1 MSEENKNLAFADNT
15 MSFFTKLSKK
25 QKIIS
30 ASALGGVVALLILI
44 ISLSTETKMAT
55 LYTDLEQGDSGK
67 IIEVLDEKEV
77 KYVLKDGGAKIE
89 VPREE
94 VDKIR
99 IELAKQGLPEN
110 SNVGYEIFDRTNL
123 GMSEFVQKLNFRRAL
138 EGELANTITNMDEV
152 KKARVH
158 IVIPEKALFKKDEKK
173 PTASV
178 TLHLKNGR
186 SISKISVEGIQNL
199 ISSSVEGLVPSDVKV
214 MDNKANVLSQEALD
228 ENSIAGKTALQH
240 QQQRNVEGYYA
251 EKIQSLLDG
260 VLGSDN
266 TKVKVNAELDFT
278 QIEQEKTEFDPDGAV
293 VRSEQNLKNIDE
305 SADSLSYPYVNM
317 AKDETNQIANYEISK
332 NVEKIM
338 HEVGAIKRLTVSV
351 LINGTAQIVK
361 KEDGEKIIQYN
372 PRSDEEMQKFNEI
385 VRNAVGYNSN
395 RNDQVSVIN
404 VPFAHTLDKDNYLD
418 EFQPPWYEIPE
429 NKRILYLV
437 GIMLIIFILM
447 VMILQS
453 KQVRD
458 RVRIAMGLPS
468 KVVIDDYEIEAETK
482 EEQLEEIEF
491 DDDDL
496 LLLPAE
502 LPDQFLLDQE
512 VPVSEREIDDEIE
525 SELAFERDSLADM
538 ANADFDDEELSE
550 EALMKLEIKG
560 KVEQFID
567 ENTVEAVRLIRIMM
581 MQDDD
586 VNPRFN

>member
-30 ASALGGVVALLILI
+30 ASVLGGVVALLILI

-468 KVVIDDYEIEAETK
+468 KVVIDDYEIEEEYK

-502 LPDQFLLDQE
+502 LPDQFLLEQE

-567 ENTVEAVRLIRIMM
+567 ENPVEAVRLIRIMM

>member
-1 MSEENKNLAFADNT
+1 MADENKNITVVENT
-15 MSFFTKLSKK
+15 LNFYNKLTKN

-30 ASALGGVVALLILI
+30 ASVLGAVVVTIILI
-44 ISLSTETKMAT
+44 VSLSTETKMAT
-55 LYTDLEQGDSGK
+55 LYTDLEQSDSGK
-67 IIEVLDEKEV
+67 IIELLEEQQIEYEIKE
-77 KYVLKDGGAKIE
+77 GGKRID
-89 VPREE
+89 VPRDM
-94 VDKIR
+94 VDKVR
-99 IELAKQGLPEN
+99 IDLAKEGLPEN

-138 EGELANTITNMDEV
+138 EGELGNTISNMEEV

-158 IVIPEKALFKKDEKK
+158 IVIPEKALFKKDQKK

-178 TLHLKNGR
+178 TLHLESGR

-199 ISSSVEGLVPSDVKV
+199 VASSVEGLIPSDVKV

-228 ENSIAGKTALQH
+228 ENTLAGKTALQH
-240 QQQRNVEGYYA
+240 QQQRNVESYYA
-251 EKIQSLLDG
+251 DKIQSLLDG
-260 VLGSDN
+260 VLGPDN

-332 NVEKIM
+332 NVERIM

-351 LINGTAQIVK
+351 LINGTAKVVPK
-361 KEDGEKIIQYN
+361 DGEKIIQYA

-385 VRNAVGYNSN
+385 VRNAVGYDPN
-395 RNDQVSVIN
+395 RNDQVSVLN
-404 VPFAHTLDKDNYLD
+404 VPFAHTLDKDNYID

-429 NKRILYLV
+429 NKRIIYLV
-437 GIMLIIFILM
+437 GLMLVIFILM
-447 VMILQS
+447 VLILQS
-453 KQVRD
+453 RQVRD
-458 RVRIAMGLPS
+458 RIRIAMGLPA
-468 KVVIDDYEIEAETK
+468 KVVIDDYEIEEEDK

-502 LPDQFLLDQE
+502 LPDQLLLDQE
-512 VPVSEREIDDEIE
+512 APVDDSDVDDEIE

-538 ANADFDDEELSE
+538 ASADFDDEELSE

-567 ENTVEAVRLIRIMM
+567 ENPVEAVRLLRIMM
-581 MQDDD
+581 QEDEAQG
-586 VNPRFN
+586 RF

>member
-30 ASALGGVVALLILI
+30 ASVLGGVVALLILI

-468 KVVIDDYEIEAETK
+468 KVVIDDYEIEEEYK

-567 ENTVEAVRLIRIMM
+567 ENPVEAVRLIRIMM

>member
-30 ASALGGVVALLILI
+30 VSVLGGVVALLILI

-437 GIMLIIFILM
+437 GLMLIIFILM

-468 KVVIDDYEIEAETK
+468 KVVIDDYEIEEEDK

-512 VPVSEREIDDEIE
+512 APVSEREIDDEIE

-567 ENTVEAVRLIRIMM
+567 ENPVEAVRLIRIMM

>member
-1 MSEENKNLAFADNT
+1 MADEDQNIT
-15 MSFFTKLSKK
+15 FVDNIMSFFNKLTRK

-30 ASALGGVVALLILI
+30 GSVLGGVVVLLILI

-55 LYTDLEQGDSGK
+55 LYTDLQQEDSGK
-67 IIEVLDEKEV
+67 IIEQLDEQKI
-77 KYVLKDGGAKIE
+77 KYVLKDGGARIE
-89 VPREE
+89 VPRDQ

-99 IELAKQGLPEN
+99 IDLAKQGLPEN

-123 GMSEFVQKLNFRRAL
+123 GMSEFVQKLNYRRAL
-138 EGELANTITNMDEV
+138 EGELANTISNMEEV

-158 IVIPEKALFKKDEKK
+158 IVIPEKALFKKDQKK

-178 TLHLKNGR
+178 TLHVKNGR

-199 ISSSVEGLVPSDVKV
+199 VSSSVEGLVPSDVKV

-228 ENSIAGKTALQH
+228 ENTIAGKTALQH
-240 QQQRNVEGYYA
+240 QQQRNVENYYA

-293 VRSEQNLKNIDE
+293 IRSEQNLKNVDQ

-332 NVEKIM
+332 NVERIM

-351 LINGTAQIVK
+351 LINGSAQVVK
-361 KEDGEKIIQYN
+361 KEDGEKIIQYT

-404 VPFAHTLDKDNYLD
+404 VPFAHSLDKENYLD
-418 EFQPPWYEIPE
+418 EFQPPWNEIPE
-429 NKRILYLV
+429 NKRILYLLALMFV
-437 GIMLIIFILM
+437 ITILM
-447 VMILQS
+447 IMILQS

-458 RVRIAMGLPS
+458 RIRIAMGLPS
-468 KVVIDDYEIEAETK
+468 KVVIYDYEIEQVEK
-482 EEQLEEIEF
+482 EEKLEEIEF

-496 LLLPAE
+496 LLLPGD

-512 VPVSEREIDDEIE
+512 VPISDLEIDDEIE

-538 ANADFDDEELSE
+538 ASADFDDEEISE

-567 ENTVEAVRLIRIMM
+567 ENPVEAVRLIRIMM
-581 MQDDD
+581 KHDEDTLS
-586 VNPRFN
+586 RF

>member
-30 ASALGGVVALLILI
+30 ASVLGGVVALLILI

-437 GIMLIIFILM
+437 GLMLIIFILM

-468 KVVIDDYEIEAETK
+468 KVVIDDYEIEEEDK

-512 VPVSEREIDDEIE
+512 APVSEREIDDEIE

-567 ENTVEAVRLIRIMM
+567 ENPVEAVRLIRIMM